1 MSTQF
6 VHLHLHTEYSLLD
19 GFTRISKLF
28 EKAKALNMSSVAI
41 TDHGVMFGVVDFYK
55 EAKKHG
61 IKPIIGCEVYMAPR
75 SMQDKSGRAD
85 RDQGHLV
92 LLVENEIGYQNLI
105 HLVSMGF
112 VEGFYYKPR
121 IDYEILSQYS
131 EGLICLSACLAGDIQ
146 QLLMEDR
153 YEDAKKLALRLRK
166 IFGPERFYLELQ
178 DHGIEVQKKVNMQ
191 LVRLSGETSIPLV
204 ATNDV
209 HYIEK
214 DDHDVHDILL
224 CIQTGK
230 LLEEVDR
237 MRFPTREFYLKSPEE
252 MAAIFPYAPEAISN
266 TVAIAERCQFDFD
279 FDTLHLPAYPL
290 ENSSEAKGQIKTGNA
305 GETLRSLCLEG
316 LKDRYDTV
324 NDALLERLDFEL
336 GIIEQMGYED
346 YFLITWDFI
355 KYAKDNGIIV
365 GPGRGSCG
373 GSLVAY
379 VLYITDVDPIKYELI
394 FERFLNPERITMPD
408 IDIDFEDDRRQEVI
422 DYVVRKYG
430 KDHVAQIIT
439 FGTMAARAAVRDV
452 GRVVNLSYQETDR
465 IAKAIPFQLGMTI
478 KKALKMNP
486 ALQNLYDSDEGARRV
501 ISAAMQVEGMP
512 RHASTHAAGV
522 VISKEP
528 VDHYVPLYVHDNN
541 VSTQYNMVLLEELGL
556 LKMDF
561 LGLRNLTVIKNALN
575 LIKHS
580 GHPVPDFGKMA
591 FDDQAVYD
599 MIGTGE
605 TLGVFQ
611 LESSGMRRFMRE
623 LKPKALEDII
633 AGISLYRPG
642 PMDSIPKY
650 IYNKNHPEDIT
661 YAHPMLKQILG
672 VSYGCL
678 VYQEQVMQI
687 VRDLGGYSYGRSDL
701 VRRAMSKKKMDVMEQ
716 ERQYFIH
723 GKIDENGN
731 VEIEGCLRRGVPE
744 NVANAVFDDM
754 IDFAKY
760 AFNKSHAAGYAII
773 AYQTAYL
780 KTHYPVEFMAA
791 LMTSVMG
798 HQAKLAQYIQDCK
811 RMGIEVLAPSIN
823 ESYGKFSVSK
833 NRIRYGLHA
842 VKNVGNGII
851 KSIVENRGKDGY
863 SSFLEFCE
871 SIDSKELNRKAIESL
886 IKAGAFDGQGEF
898 RSQLLAVYEK
908 IVDGV
913 QQESRKNV
921 AGQVSLFSGMESD
934 VPDVFKAYRLPD
946 IKEFQLKVKLA
957 FEKEMLGIYLS
968 GHPLSEYAQWVESVS
983 SINLSE
989 LKDAQEDGTI
999 HRKDNHVVVL
1009 AGMVAG
1015 KVEKMTRAG
1024 TRMAFITVED
1034 LFGQIEALV
1043 FPKIYQRFADILNAD
1058 DFIIVSGRLSVKED
1072 EDPKIV
1078 VDYVYPLDEDNV
1090 KKVMQKN
1097 ALARRRGP
1105 YNKRG
1110 LEKSVKENAKVQAG
1124 QLSHKQSGHNTSRG
1138 IKSGLQQSG
1147 QSGEKLYLKV
1157 SELDDSFF
1165 RQLKD
1170 ILLKHP
1176 GNTPVV
1182 LYVESQKK
1190 KLTTASNLWVEVD
1203 SDLLE
1208 TVKRFLGEDAVIL
1221 Q

>member
-28 EKAKALNMSSVAI
+28 EKAKALNMDAVAI

-75 SMQDKSGRAD
+75 SMKDKDGRAD

-112 VEGFYYKPR
+112 VDGFYYKPR
-121 IDYEILSQYS
+121 IDYDILSEYS

-153 YEDAKKLALRLRK
+153 YEEAKQLALRLHG
-166 IFGPERFYLELQ
+166 IFGEGRFYLELQ
-178 DHGIEVQKKVNMQ
+178 DHGIEIQKKVNLQ
-191 LVRLSGETSIPLV
+191 LVRLSKDTGIPLV

-209 HYIEK
+209 HYVNK

-237 MRFPTREFYLKSPEE
+237 LRFPTREFYLKSQEE
-252 MAAIFPYAPEAISN
+252 MEDLFPYAPEAIAN
-266 TVAIAERCQFDFD
+266 TGKIAERCQFEFD
-279 FDTLHLPAYPL
+279 FSTLHLPAYPL
-290 ENSSEAKGQIKTGNA
+290 EEGHNA
-305 GETLRSLCLEG
+305 GLELRRLCMEG
-316 LKDRYDTV
+316 LEARYSAV
-324 NDALLERLDFEL
+324 DAPLLERLEFEL
-336 GIIEQMGYED
+336 DIIGQMGYED

-379 VLYITDVDPIKYELI
+379 VLYITDVDPIKYDLI

-422 DYVVRKYG
+422 DYVVDKYG

-452 GRVVNLSYQETDR
+452 GRVVNLSYQDTDR

-478 KKALKMNP
+478 EKALKMNP
-486 ALQNLYDSDEGARRV
+486 KLQELYDTNEDARRV
-501 ISAAMQVEGMP
+501 ISAAKQVEGMP

-522 VISKEP
+522 VISRDT
-528 VDHYVPLYVHDNN
+528 VDHYVPLYVHDSNI
-541 VSTQYNMVLLEELGL
+541 STQYNMVLLEELGL

-561 LGLRNLTVIKNALN
+561 LGLRNLTVIKDALK
-575 LIKHS
+575 LIELS
-580 GHPVPDFGKMA
+580 GKSVPDFSKME
-591 FDDQAVYD
+591 FDDQVVYD

-605 TLGVFQ
+605 NLGVFQ
-611 LESSGMRRFMRE
+611 LESSGMRRFMRD
-623 LKPKALEDII
+623 LKPRELEDLI

-650 IYNKNHPEDIT
+650 IYNKNHPDEIT
-661 YAHPMLKQILG
+661 YAHPMLKKILS

-716 ERQYFIH
+716 ERKFFIY
-723 GKIDENGN
+723 GKEDAAGK
-731 VEIEGCLRRGVPE
+731 VEIEGCLRKGVPE
-744 NVANAVFDDM
+744 PVANAVFDDM

-780 KTHYPVEFMAA
+780 KAHYPVEFMAA

-811 RMGIEVLAPSIN
+811 RMGIEVLPPSVN
-823 ESYGKFSVSK
+823 ESYGKFSVSGGK
-833 NRIRYGLHA
+833 IRYGLQA

-851 KSIVENRGKDGY
+851 RSIVENRGVDGY

-871 SIDSKELNRKAIESL
+871 SVETKELNRKAIESL
-886 IKAGAFDGQGEF
+886 IKAGAFDDQGEF

-913 QQESRKNV
+913 QQESRRNV
-921 AGQVSLFSGMESD
+921 AGQVSLFSGMEAE
-934 VPDVFKAYRLPD
+934 VPDVFRAYRLPD
-946 IKEFQLKVKLA
+946 INEFQLKVKLA

-968 GHPLSEYAQWVESVS
+968 GHPLLEYAAWVERVS
-983 SINLSE
+983 TTNLSE

-999 HRKDNHVVVL
+999 HLKDNAQVTL
-1009 AGMVAG
+1009 AGMIEG
-1015 KVEKMTRAG
+1015 KVEKMTRTG
-1024 TRMAFITVED
+1024 SKMAFITLED
-1034 LFGQIEALV
+1034 LYGQIEAIV
-1043 FPKIYQRFADILNAD
+1043 FPKTYQRFSDQLKEENFVILT
-1058 DFIIVSGRLSVKED
+1058 GRLNVKED
-1072 EDPKIV
+1072 EEPKIV
-1078 VDYVYPLDEDNV
+1078 VDQIYPLDEAHV
-1090 KKVMQKN
+1090 QRISESN
-1097 ALARRRGP
+1097 ASKSYAYGRRRGQ
-1105 YNKRG
+1105 NLGGQDR
-1110 LEKSVKENAKVQAG
+1110 NAKVNAG
-1124 QLSHKQSGHNTSRG
+1124 QLSQNASGQNSSRG
-1138 IKSGLQQSG
+1138 IKSGLEPSRTRG
-1147 QSGEKLYLKV
+1147 QKLYLKV
-1157 SELDDSFF
+1157 HELDDAIF
-1165 RQLKD
+1165 RQLKE
-1170 ILLKHP
+1170 ILLVSP
-1176 GNTPVV
+1176 GDTPVV
-1182 LYVESQKK
+1182 LYVENQKK
-1190 KLTTASNLWVEVD
+1190 KLTTSSKLWVRVNDE
-1203 SDLLE
+1203 LLE
-1208 TVKRFLGEDAVIL
+1208 SVKRFLGEDAVIL

>member
-1 MSTQF
+1 MSGQF

-28 EKAKALNMSSVAI
+28 EKAKALNMDAVAI

-75 SMQDKSGRAD
+75 SMKDKDGRAD

-92 LLVENEIGYQNLI
+92 LLVENETGYKNLI

-112 VEGFYYKPR
+112 MEGFYYKPR
-121 IDYEILSQYS
+121 IDYEILEKYS

-146 QLLMEDR
+146 QHLMEDN
-153 YEDAKKLALRLRK
+153 YEAAKALAYRLQD

-178 DHGIEVQKKVNMQ
+178 DHGIELQKKVNLQ
-191 LVRLSGETSIPLV
+191 LVRLSKDTGIPLV
-204 ATNDV
+204 ASNDV
-209 HYIEK
+209 HYVEK

-230 LLEEVDR
+230 LIEEVDR
-237 MRFPTREFYLKSPEE
+237 LRFPTREFYLKSPEE
-252 MAAIFPYAPEAISN
+252 MQRLFPYAPEALEN
-266 TVAIAERCQFDFD
+266 TVKIAERCSFDFD
-279 FDTLHLPAYPL
+279 FETLHLPEYHL
-290 ENSSEAKGQIKTGNA
+290 EDKQDAITE
-305 GETLRSLCLEG
+305 LRRLCEQG
-316 LKDRYDTV
+316 MHERYDVVDDVLT
-324 NDALLERLDFEL
+324 ERLDFEL

-373 GSLVAY
+373 GSLVAF
-379 VLYITDVDPIKYELI
+379 VLHITDVDPIKYDLI
-394 FERFLNPERITMPD
+394 FERFLNPERVTMPD
-408 IDIDFEDDRRQEVI
+408 IDIDFEDERRQEVI
-422 DYVVRKYG
+422 DYVVKKYG
-430 KDHVAQIIT
+430 KTHVAQIIT

-452 GRVVNLSYQETDR
+452 GRVVNISYQDADQ

-478 KKALKMNP
+478 EKALKMNP
-486 ALQNLYDSDEGARRV
+486 RLQEIYDTNEKARRV
-501 ISAAMQVEGMP
+501 ISAAKSVEGMP

-522 VISKEP
+522 VISKNP
-528 VDHYVPLYVHDNN
+528 VDNYVPLYVHDNN
-541 VSTQYNMVLLEELGL
+541 VSTQFNMVLLEELGL

-561 LGLRNLTVIKNALN
+561 LGLRNLTVIKDALKM
-575 LIKHS
+575 IQAS
-580 GHPVPDFGKMA
+580 GKAVPDFNKMEMN
-591 FDDQAVYD
+591 DSSVYE

-623 LKPKALEDII
+623 LKPSALEDLI

-650 IYNKNHPEDIT
+650 IANKNNPDKVT
-661 YAHPMLKQILG
+661 YDHPMLKKILE

-701 VRRAMSKKKMDVMEQ
+701 VRRAMSKKKMDVMER
-716 ERQYFIH
+716 ERQYFVS
-723 GKIDENGN
+723 GKLDDDGN

-744 NVANAVFDDM
+744 NVANDVFDDM

-798 HQAKLAQYIQDCK
+798 HQAKLAQYLQDCK
-811 RMGIEVLAPSIN
+811 RMGIHVLAPSIN
-823 ESYGKFSVSK
+823 ESVGKFSVSGSA
-833 NRIRYGLHA
+833 IRFGLHA

-851 KSIVENRGKDGY
+851 RSIVKNRNEEGY
-863 SSFLEFCE
+863 TSFLEFCE
-871 SIDSKELNRKAIESL
+871 SIDAKELNRKAIESL
-886 IKAGAFDGQGEF
+886 IKAGAFDESGEF

-913 QQESRKNV
+913 QQESRRNAV
-921 AGQVSLFSGMESD
+921 GQVSLFSGMEAD
-934 VPDVFKAYRLPD
+934 VPDVFKAYKLPR
-946 IKEFQLKVKLA
+946 INEFQLKVKLA

-968 GHPLSEYAQWVESVS
+968 GHPLSEHADWVQSVS
-983 SINLSE
+983 TINLSE
-989 LKDAQEDGTI
+989 LKDAQEDGSI
-999 HRKDNHVVVL
+999 HSRDNAPIIL
-1009 AGMVAG
+1009 AGMISG
-1015 KVEKMTRAG
+1015 KTEKMTRNS
-1024 TRMAFITVED
+1024 TKMAFLGIED
-1034 LFGQIEALV
+1034 LYGQIEALV
-1043 FPKIYQRFADILNAD
+1043 FPKIYQRFSELLKEDN
-1058 DFIIVSGRLSVKED
+1058 FIIITGRLNIKEE
-1072 EDPKIV
+1072 EDPKII
-1078 VDYVYPLDEDNV
+1078 VDQVYPLDEENV
-1090 KKVMQKN
+1090 KRISKMSEAERSRLYQRIGKSGKRADWKKSKVKD
-1097 ALARRRGP
+1097 
-1105 YNKRG
+1105 
-1110 LEKSVKENAKVQAG
+1110 G
-1124 QLSHKQSGHNTSRG
+1124 QLSHNNNGRNESRG
-1138 IKSGLQQSG
+1138 IKSGVG
-1147 QSGEKLYLKV
+1147 AIDAKIPKLFLKV
-1157 SELDDSFF
+1157 DSLDDAIFK
-1165 RQLKD
+1165 QLKE
-1170 ILLKHP
+1170 ILLTSP
-1176 GNTPVV
+1176 GTTPVI
-1182 LYVESQKK
+1182 LYVASSKK
-1190 KLTTASNLWVEVD
+1190 KLTTASNLWVSVNDE
-1203 SDLLE
+1203 LLE
-1208 TVKRFLGEDAVIL
+1208 LVKRFLGEDAVIL

>member
-1 MSTQF
+1 MSGQF

-28 EKAKALNMSSVAI
+28 EKAKALNMDAVAI

-75 SMQDKSGRAD
+75 SMKDKDGRAD

-92 LLVENEIGYQNLI
+92 LLVENEIGYKNLI

-112 VEGFYYKPR
+112 MEGFYYKPR
-121 IDYEILSQYS
+121 IDYDILEKYS

-146 QLLMEDR
+146 QHLMNDN
-153 YEDAKKLALRLRK
+153 YEAAKSLALRLQE

-178 DHGIEVQKKVNMQ
+178 DHGIELQKKVNLQ
-191 LVRLSGETSIPLV
+191 LVRLNKDTGIPLV
-204 ATNDV
+204 ASNDV
-209 HYIEK
+209 HYIDK

-230 LLEEVDR
+230 NLDEVDR
-237 MRFPTREFYLKSPEE
+237 LRFPTREFYLKSPEE
-252 MAAIFPYAPEAISN
+252 MQRLFPYAPEAIEN
-266 TVAIAERCQFDFD
+266 TVKIAEKCSFDFD
-279 FDTLHLPAYPL
+279 FETLHLPEYHL
-290 ENSSEAKGQIKTGNA
+290 EQGKDATSE
-305 GETLRSLCLEG
+305 LRMLCERG
-316 LKDRYDTV
+316 LHERYEAI
-324 NDALLERLDFEL
+324 NDELTARLDFEL
-336 GIIEQMGYED
+336 DIIKQMGYED

-379 VLYITDVDPIKYELI
+379 VLHITDVDPIKYDLI
-394 FERFLNPERITMPD
+394 FERFLNPERVTMPD
-408 IDIDFEDDRRQEVI
+408 IDIDFEDERRQEVI
-422 DYVVRKYG
+422 DYVVEKYG
-430 KDHVAQIIT
+430 KTHVAQIIT

-452 GRVVNLSYQETDR
+452 GRVVNISYQDADR

-478 KKALKMNP
+478 EKALKMNP
-486 ALQNLYDSDEGARRV
+486 KLQEIYDTNEDARRV
-501 ISAAMQVEGMP
+501 IAAAKSVEGMP

-522 VISKEP
+522 VISKNP
-528 VDHYVPLYVHDNN
+528 VDNYVPLYVHDNN
-541 VSTQYNMVLLEELGL
+541 VSTQFNMVLLEELGL

-561 LGLRNLTVIKNALN
+561 LGLRNLTVIKDALKM
-575 LIKHS
+575 IEAS
-580 GHPVPDFGKMA
+580 GRPVPDFNKMEM
-591 FDDQAVYD
+591 DDSAVYE

-623 LKPKALEDII
+623 LRPSALEDLI

-650 IYNKNHPEDIT
+650 IANKNNPDKVT
-661 YAHPMLKQILG
+661 YAHPMLKKILE

-701 VRRAMSKKKMDVMEQ
+701 VRRAMSKKKMDVMER

-723 GKIDENGN
+723 GKLDDEGN
-731 VEIEGCLRRGVPE
+731 VEIEGCLRNGVPE
-744 NVANAVFDDM
+744 AVANEVFDDM

-780 KTHYPVEFMAA
+780 KTHHPVEFMAA

-811 RMGIEVLAPSIN
+811 RMGIAVLPPSIN
-823 ESYGKFSVSK
+823 ESVGKFSVSGK
-833 NRIRYGLHA
+833 SIRYGLHA

-851 KSIVENRGKDGY
+851 RSIVDNRGEDGY
-863 SSFLEFCE
+863 TSFLEFCE
-871 SIDSKELNRKAIESL
+871 SIDAKELNRKAIESL
-886 IKAGAFDGQGEF
+886 IKAGAFDESGEF

-913 QQESRKNV
+913 QQESRRNA
-921 AGQVSLFSGMESD
+921 AGQVSLFSGMEAD
-934 VPDVFKAYRLPD
+934 VPDVFKAYKLPR
-946 IKEFQLKVKLA
+946 INEFQLKVKLA

-968 GHPLSEYAQWVESVS
+968 GHPLSEHTEWVESVS
-983 SINLSE
+983 TINLSE
-989 LKDAQEDGTI
+989 LKDAQEDGSI
-999 HRKDNHVVVL
+999 HNRDNAPIIL
-1009 AGMVAG
+1009 AGMIAN
-1015 KVEKMTRAG
+1015 KIEKMTRSN
-1024 TRMAFITVED
+1024 TKMAFLGIED
-1034 LFGQIEALV
+1034 LYGQIEALV
-1043 FPKIYQRFADILNAD
+1043 FPKIYQRFSELLKEDNFVILT
-1058 DFIIVSGRLSVKED
+1058 GRLNIKED
-1072 EDPKIV
+1072 EDPKII
-1078 VDYVYPLDEDNV
+1078 VDQVYPLDEENV
-1090 KKVMQKN
+1090 ERISKMSEAEKSRLYQRIQKN
-1097 ALARRRGP
+1097 GRREDWR
-1105 YNKRG
+1105 
-1110 LEKSVKENAKVQAG
+1110 KSKVNGG
-1124 QLSHKQSGHNTSRG
+1124 QLSQNGNGQKGSRG
-1138 IKSGLQQSG
+1138 IKSGVEASDT
-1147 QSGEKLYLKV
+1147 ETPKLFLKV
-1157 SELDDSFF
+1157 EVLDDAIF
-1165 RQLKD
+1165 RQLKE
-1170 ILLKHP
+1170 ILLTSP
-1176 GNTPVV
+1176 GQTPVI
-1182 LYVESQKK
+1182 LYVASKKK
-1190 KLTTASNLWVEVD
+1190 KLTTASNLWVSVNE
-1203 SDLLE
+1203 DLLE
-1208 TVKRFLGEDAVIL
+1208 LVKRFLGDDAVIL